1 MEPFISSDAES
12 CSDAKQDNSKS
23 EEESSDEG
31 DDVIVESA
39 TEVFSGL
46 DIVKFMSQH
55 HLIPAIRIAILW
67 LMESEDLVREAGES
81 SSILWFR
88 MSKLFNILPVG
99 IDFTHSKFLPNSQI
113 TSLLKKILVSDMEIE
128 SVDHDI
134 SPKWKNVPMPED
146 QICKGTNL
154 LKNHQANLQW
164 DETDDFAEED
174 ENDIDVKSGL
184 LRILQINDF
193 CDWLTTLPNTRL
205 GIKQTHD
212 AKEEQRNARIVYL
225 MPISKDSLECKQ
237 NLKADHTTNNP
248 ELNVNTTDTI
258 LPADAEGNGR
268 KSKTDMMQN
277 MAQLWL
283 QQEVKDLEMGNR
295 VNSRT
300 YIVIDHWAL
309 ISHLNLVKDVVDSR
323 RFVVII
329 PSATIQQLDDMKRR
343 NNDARV
349 ASRWLERQFEKGNRW
364 LRPQKGNEK
373 KLVDRL
379 AYPKRKQRDD
389 WYLIKIVECCNH
401 FINMRSNNII
411 DEAGASKNIKM
422 NVTWI
427 TSSESKIIDSLQKCS
442 EIVSS
447 HEKSTDNEIG
457 GWALEVLE
465 AEKDSA
471 SEETNNPN
479 QIYSFLKTTAGESK
493 FIKILSMNLIVFFYS

>member
-12 CSDAKQDNSKS
+12 YSDDNQEKSKS

-67 LMESEDLVREAGES
+67 LMESEDLVKEAGES

-88 MSKLFNILPVG
+88 LSKLFNILPVG
-99 IDFTHSKFLPNSQI
+99 IDFTHSKFVPNSNI
-113 TSLLKKILVSDMEIE
+113 TSMLKKILVSGVDIE
-128 SVDHDI
+128 TVHNDI

-154 LKNHQANLQW
+154 LKNHQDNLQW
-164 DETDDFAEED
+164 AETDDFAED

-205 GIKQTHD
+205 GIKQTHS
-212 AKEEQRNARIVYL
+212 AEEEQRNARIIYL
-225 MPISKDSLECKQ
+225 MPISKESVEYKQ
-237 NLKADHTTNNP
+237 NLKTDHTTNNP

-258 LPADAEGNGR
+258 LPADAEGNDR
-268 KSKTDMMQN
+268 KSKRDMMQN

-323 RFVVII
+323 RFVVVI

-364 LRPQKGNEK
+364 LRPQKGHEK

-401 FINMRSNNII
+401 FINMGSNNII

-427 TSSESKIIDSLQKCS
+427 TSSESTIIDSLQKCS

-465 AEKDSA
+465 ADKDSA
-471 SEETNNPN
+471 SEEMNNPN

-493 FIKILSMNLIVFFYS
+493 FIKILPRHLIVFISN